1 MTVRIQVL
9 LGADEREAFRR
20 RASAEGLSLS
30 AWLREA
36 GRERLVEAEKRER
49 LDTPAALREFFLVCD
64 GREEGAEPDWEEHL
78 RVIRASRRSGEA
90 DS

>member
-9 LGADEREAFRR
+9 LSAEEREAFRR
-20 RASAEGLSLS
+20 RAAGEGLSLS

-36 GRERLVEAEKRER
+36 GRDRLEEAKKRSR
-49 LDTPAALREFFLVCD
+49 LDTPDTLREFFRVCD
-64 GREEGAEPDWEEHL
+64 EREEGAEPDWEEHL
-78 RVIRASRRSGEA
+78 RVIGTARRSGEA